1 MSGLKAVARMMSFF
15 VLVQFLTMVKS
26 KSYLIETADEGSSS
40 EETELKEFIDP
51 SGEGNDYLDEGQ
63 QKEDK
68 CLCGLANRKTVKNRI
83 VDGEVTEINEYPWQ
97 VGLIYPPKNGDNV
110 FCGGALIGDRWV
122 VTAGHCVEKKDFPTK
137 EDEKLLKVTIGDH
150 DYSTEAETKN
160 TVRGV
165 KGMYNNENWASSWA
179 SGESSW
185 DYALLELN
193 EPVCFN
199 HAIRPI
205 CLPASDN
212 YEQPYINK
220 IAIVTGWGSIKHRNS
235 EASPVLKEAKV
246 QITHGTPHIL
256 SIYKTG
262 THCSGDSGGPLIFSE
277 GDGITPGQNYEL
289 IGLVSRGYCS
299 TTKPGW
305 DTPIRSN
312 STRFVAWM
320 EQITAGTL
328 NSCPRI

>member
-97 VGLIYPPKNGDNV
+97 VGLLYPPGSGV
-110 FCGGALIGDRWV
+110 YCGGALIGDRWV
-122 VTAGHCVEKKDFPTK
+122 ATAAHCVETKKFPKK
-137 EDEKLLKVTIGDH
+137 EDEKLLEVTIGDH
-150 DYSTEAETKN
+150 DTTAHADTNNTMKAVKKIYRNEKWDSTS
-160 TVRGV
+160 GV
-165 KGMYNNENWASSWA
+165 SS
-179 SGESSW
+179 EW

-193 EPVCFN
+193 EPVSFN

-212 YEQPYINK
+212 YEEPYVNK
-220 IAIVTGWGSIKHRNS
+220 IAIVTGWGSMKYYNGPN
-235 EASPVLKEAKV
+235 AKTSPVLKEAKV
-246 QITHGTPHIL
+246 QETLVARLFIL
-256 SIYKTG
+256 KSKVMVSHLDRIM
-262 THCSGDSGGPLIFSE
+262 SSL
-277 GDGITPGQNYEL
+277 EL
-289 IGLVSRGYCS
+289 LVGAMLMS
-299 TTKPGW
+299 P
-305 DTPIRSN
+305 PMN
-312 STRFVAWM
+312 V
-320 EQITAGTL
+320 
-328 NSCPRI
+328 